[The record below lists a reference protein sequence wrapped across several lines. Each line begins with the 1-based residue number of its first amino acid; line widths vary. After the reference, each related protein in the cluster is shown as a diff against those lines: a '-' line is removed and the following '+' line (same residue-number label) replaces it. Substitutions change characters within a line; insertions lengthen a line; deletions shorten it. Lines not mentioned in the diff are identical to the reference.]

1 MSSLI
6 DSAAH
11 FEARCTSIGMNPN
24 TLTDFQAYGITTL
37 ANLAFAVGQPGQP
50 LDPLEVDNLLAQ
62 VCTNVSHRSGHTCD

>member
-1 MSSLI
+1 
-6 DSAAH
+6 
-11 FEARCTSIGMNPN
+11 MNPN

-62 VCTNVSHRSGHTCD
+62 VCTNAVTVQDTHVTRRLI